1 MPMNWIGWVL
11 LYVGAASLAGFIL
24 MGLDKKKAAEHR
36 WRIPEKT
43 LFLTAA
49 IGGSTGVLIG
59 MFFFRHK
66 TKHLSF
72 RIGIPL
78 ILTAQCVIA
87 WVLFRYS

>member
-1 MPMNWIGWVL
+1 MPLQWVGWVL
-11 LYVGAASLAGFIL
+11 LYVGAASLVGFIL
-24 MGLDKKKAAEHR
+24 MGMDKKKAQEHR

-72 RIGIPL
+72 RLGIPL
-78 ILTAQCVIA
+78 ILTAQCLIA
-87 WVLFRYS
+87 WVLSRYS

>member
-1 MPMNWIGWVL
+1 MPLNWIGWIIA
-11 LYVGAASLAGFIL
+11 YVGAASLAGFIM
-24 MGLDKKKAAEHR
+24 MGLDKKKAAAHK

-49 IGGSTGVLIG
+49 IGGSIGVLLG

-66 TKHLSF
+66 TRHLSF
-72 RIGIPL
+72 RLGIPL
-78 ILTAQCVIA
+78 ILAVQCLFI